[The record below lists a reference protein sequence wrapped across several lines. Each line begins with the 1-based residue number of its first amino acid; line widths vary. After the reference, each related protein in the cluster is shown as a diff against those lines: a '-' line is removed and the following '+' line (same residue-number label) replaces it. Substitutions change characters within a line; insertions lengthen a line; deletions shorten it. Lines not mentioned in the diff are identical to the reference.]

1 MYNKLVMFNYV
12 EKKKGNTVMTIRHL
26 RIFQIVCKENSI
38 SKAAKELFMSQPAI
52 SHVIRELED
61 ELTYPLFDRI
71 HKRIYLTEAGKQFLE
86 KVNHVLLLFDDL
98 EASSP
103 YLDKY
108 VPLSIGSSITFANFC
123 LPTIMR
129 DFEALYPHIKT
140 HIQVC
145 SAKSVTNL
153 LLQNQADI
161 GLIEGV
167 IEEEALYKIPFS
179 SYKLAAYSA
188 PFHPLAKKASISL
201 QNLVKEK
208 LLLREKG
215 SAIRETFDSI
225 LTVFSLTASPSWVS
239 VNSSALIEAA
249 RFGLGITIM
258 PDILV
263 KNQLKKGELIPL
275 NVKELNLSNN
285 SYIVYHKN
293 KHITSS
299 MKCFIDFITEHPIDF
314 NIF

>member
-1 MYNKLVMFNYV
+1 
-12 EKKKGNTVMTIRHL
+12 MTIRHI

-38 SKAAKELFMSQPAI
+38 SKAAKMLYMTQPAV
-52 SHVIRELED
+52 SHVIRELEL
-61 ELTYPLFDRI
+61 ELTFPLFDRI
-71 HKRIYLTEAGKQFLE
+71 HKRIHLTKAGELFLQ

-103 YLDKY
+103 YLDKF

-123 LPTIMR
+123 LPPILK
-129 DFEALYPHIKT
+129 DFEALYPDIKCY
-140 HIQVC
+140 IEVC

-153 LLQNQADI
+153 LLQNQLDI

-167 IEEEALYKIPFS
+167 IEAEELIKTPFS
-179 SYKLAAYSA
+179 SYNLAAYSA
-188 PFHPLAKKASISL
+188 PFHPLAKIKSISL
-201 QNLVKEK
+201 ETLSNEK

-215 SAIRETFDSI
+215 SAIRDTFDSI
-225 LTVFSLTASPSWVS
+225 LTVFSLTAKPSWVS

-263 KNQLKKGELIPL
+263 KKQIRKGELVPL
-275 NVKELNLSNN
+275 DVKELNLRNN

-299 MKCFIDFITEHPIDF
+299 MEYFIEFISEHPIDF
-314 NIF
+314 NYF